1 MTADAGLLQA
11 RLPEGVVVR
20 PLLVHADP
28 RGALKEIY
36 RQEWGLS
43 EAVQFNCVVSE
54 PNVLRGVHVHV
65 EHVDHLVMVAGR
77 MLLGLHDVRPWSA
90 DAGRSCMRLLDADK
104 PVAVSIPP
112 GVAHGFYFEKPAI
125 LVYGTS
131 TYWDTADEI
140 DFAWDAPEMGF
151 TWPTRSPVLSPRD
164 SKPRSYADAAKSFVA
179 RWQTVHGSLV
189 TA

>member
-1 MTADAGLLQA
+1 MTVDTGLLQA
-11 RLPEGVVVR
+11 SLPEGVVVR
-20 PLLVHADP
+20 PLMVHADP
-28 RGALKEIY
+28 RGTLREIY
-36 RQEWGLS
+36 RQEWGHCD
-43 EAVQFNCVVSE
+43 AVQFNCVVSE

-65 EHVDHLVMVAGR
+65 EHANHLVMVAGR

-90 DAGRSCMRLLDADK
+90 DVGRSCMRLLDADK
-104 PVAVSIPP
+104 PVTVTIPP

-140 DFAWDAPEMGF
+140 GFAWDAPEMGLA
-151 TWPTRSPVLSPRD
+151 WPTRNPNLSPRD
-164 SKPRSYADAAKSFVA
+164 SKSSSYADVTKLFIA